1 VETRLE
7 APEWTE
13 LPLRSVR
20 VVDMT
25 DDVGAMCGRYLADLG
40 ADVTLI
46 EPPGG
51 LRIRR
56 QPPLADGMSLRFAT
70 QHANKRSLTIDVDD
84 PVHRHRFLDLVD
96 GADILIDGQPPG
108 RLDAAKLSSDQ
119 LRARNPRLVV
129 TSITPFGKSGPYRDW
144 VATDAVHLALSSV
157 LSRSGLPGREP
168 LIPPGRLADEH
179 AAVQAAWSTLVA
191 YWHSVRTGAGQDVD
205 VSVLEAVTY
214 AMDPAFGI
222 AGSAMADLKPSD
234 LPAGRP
240 DARHMYP
247 VFACADGHVR
257 ICMLAAR
264 QWRGMFAWLGQP
276 AEFADPRY
284 DNTFHR
290 FRDSHRLYKL
300 IADLFSGKTRAQLR
314 AAGQRHGVPIEPVNT
329 PADALVDE
337 HFAERHSFI
346 DLELPGGRVARVPR
360 GCIEIDGRPVGI
372 HTPAGTPL
380 KQANLP
386 DVTSISPSHHAPSD
400 MPALSGLRV
409 LDLGVIVV
417 GAETGRLF
425 ADLGADVIKVES
437 ADFPDGSRQSSAP
450 GTINASVAWGHRNK
464 RSLGIDLRHPTGKAL
479 FLKLVAESDIVL
491 TNFKPGTM
499 EALGLSYD
507 VLREVNPGIVMVDS
521 SALGSTGPAS
531 RRMGY
536 GPLVRAFTGLTSIW
550 RYPDLPGEFCDS
562 ITVYPDHA
570 AARIGALGALALL
583 LRRMHIGTGGTVS
596 VAQAEVML
604 TQFAAEFGAESLEP
618 GSMTPAAHS
627 GWPAPAGAY
636 PCAGDDQWCVVTVR
650 DDDDW
655 ARLCAAVG
663 ADELAND
670 PTLATQEGRR
680 RHRDLVDERLSEWT
694 RLRSPEDAMTLL
706 QGAGIPAGAMRRV
719 NELLRDPHLA
729 ARNTFS
735 TLRHRDLGELPTE
748 RSPAKF
754 SRLADP
760 PMRPAPLAGADTR
773 AVAAELLGLD
783 DTAIETLIAERVLQ
797 DGSR

>member
-1 VETRLE
+1 VQMRLR
-7 APEWTE
+7 ADSTE
-13 LPLRSVR
+13 LPLRGVR
-20 VVDMT
+20 VVDLT

-56 QPPLADGMSLRFAT
+56 QPPLADGVSLRFAT
-70 QHANKRSLTIDVDD
+70 QHANKRTVTIDVYD
-84 PVHRHRFLDLVD
+84 PVDRDRFLDLVD
-96 GADILIDGQPPG
+96 DADILIDGQPPD
-108 RLDAAKLSSDQ
+108 RLDAAELSSEQ

-129 TSITPFGKSGPYRDW
+129 TSITPFGKSGPYRNW
-144 VATDAVHLALSSV
+144 AATDAVHFALSSV

-179 AAVQAAWSTLVA
+179 ASVQAAWSTLVA
-191 YWHSVRTGAGQDVD
+191 HWQSVRTGVGQDVD

-284 DNTFHR
+284 DNIVHR

-300 IADLFSGKTRAQLR
+300 IADLFSGQTRAQLR
-314 AAGQRHGVPIEPVNT
+314 AAGQQHGVPIEPVNT

-337 HFAERHSFI
+337 HFAERHSFT

-360 GCIEIDGRPVGI
+360 GCIEIDGRPLGV

-386 DVTSISPSHHAPSD
+386 AVTPIPPSHRVSSD
-400 MPALSGLRV
+400 ARPLAGLRV

-437 ADFPDGSRQSSAP
+437 ADFPDGSRQGSKP
-450 GTINASVAWGHRNK
+450 GTVNASFNWGHRNK

-479 FLKLVAESDIVL
+479 FLKLVAESDVVL

-507 VLREVNPGIVMVDS
+507 VLRQVNPGVVMVDS

-531 RRMGY
+531 RRLGY
-536 GPLVRAFTGLTSIW
+536 GPLVRAFAGLTSIW
-550 RYPDLPGEFCDS
+550 HYPDLPDEFCDS

-583 LRRMHIGTGGTVS
+583 LRRMRIGTGGTVS

-604 TQFAAEFGAESLEP
+604 TQFAAEFGAESIEA
-618 GSMTPAAHS
+618 GSMTAAAH
-627 GWPAPAGAY
+627 WNWAAPAGVY

-655 ARLCAAVG
+655 ARLCTAVG
-663 ADELAND
+663 ADDLAND
-670 PTLATQEGRR
+670 PMLATPEGRR
-680 RHRDLVDERLSEWT
+680 RHRDRVDERLSEWT
-694 RLRSPEDAMTLL
+694 RLRSPEEAMTLL
-706 QGAGIPAGAMRRV
+706 QSAGIPAAAMRRV
-719 NELLRDPHLA
+719 NELLHDPHLA
-729 ARNTFS
+729 SRNTFS

-754 SRLADP
+754 SGLADSP
-760 PMRPAPLAGADTR
+760 TRPAPLAGADTR

-783 DTAIETLIAERVLQ
+783 EAAIESLIGERVLQ